1 MMKDVEKEQADR
13 IFRLAGSERIGGDGR
28 RISLEE
34 FRKMLE
40 RDPKSN
46 KKNHPKQLGR
56 VYAMYQVL
64 WPIKTTFYGYHN
76 SNVLA

>member
-1 MMKDVEKEQADR
+1 MSRDEFDIMMKDVEKEQADR

-46 KKNHPKQLGR
+46 KKNHPK
-56 VYAMYQVL
+56 
-64 WPIKTTFYGYHN
+64 
-76 SNVLA
+76 